1 MKHIILLTS
10 LLVVISCKSKLTPN
24 VDTAIPMEIN
34 SKQLTDMID
43 KGQNMVLLDVRTS
56 EEIADGKISGAIEI
70 DFYED
75 NFEAN
80 IDKLDKGKHYIVYC
94 RSGVRSTKSVA
105 LMKEKGF
112 SKCTNLEGG
121 YNAWSSQ

>member
-1 MKHIILLTS
+1 MKHLILLTS
-10 LLVVISCKSKLTPN
+10 LLVVTSCKSKLTPN

-70 DFYED
+70 DFFED

>member
-43 KGQNMVLLDVRTS
+43 KGQKMVLLYVRTS

>member
-1 MKHIILLTS
+1 MKYIILLTS

-43 KGQNMVLLDVRTS
+43 KGQNMLLLDVRTP
-56 EEIADGKISGAIEI
+56 EEVADGKISDALEI
-70 DFYED
+70 DFYGD
-75 NFEAN
+75 NFEAE
-80 IDKLDKGKHYIVYC
+80 IDKLDKGKHYVVYC
-94 RSGVRSTKSVA
+94 RSGVRSSNSVA
-105 LMKEKGF
+105 IMKEKGL
-112 SKCTNLEGG
+112 SKCTNLKGG

>member
-1 MKHIILLTS
+1 MKHIILLAS
-10 LLVVISCKSKLTPN
+10 LLVVTSCKSKLTPN

-43 KGQNMVLLDVRTS
+43 KGQKMVLLDVRTS

>member
-43 KGQNMVLLDVRTS
+43 KGQNMVLMDVSTS
-56 EEIADGKISGAIEI
+56 EEIADGKISGATEI
-70 DFYED
+70 DFFED

-94 RSGVRSTKSVA
+94 RS
-105 LMKEKGF
+105 
-112 SKCTNLEGG
+112 
-121 YNAWSSQ
+121 

>member
-1 MKHIILLTS
+1 
-10 LLVVISCKSKLTPN
+10 
-24 VDTAIPMEIN
+24 
-34 SKQLTDMID
+34 MID

-70 DFYED
+70 DFFED

-94 RSGVRSTKSVA
+94 RSGVRSTNSAA

>member
-43 KGQNMVLLDVRTS
+43 KGQKMVLLDVRTS

-70 DFYED
+70 DFFED

-94 RSGVRSTKSVA
+94 RSGIRSTNSVA

>member
-1 MKHIILLTS
+1 MKHIILLAS
-10 LLVVISCKSKLTPN
+10 LLVVTSCKSKLTPN
-24 VDTAIPMEIN
+24 VDNAIPMEIN

-56 EEIADGKISGAIEI
+56 EEIADGKISGATAI
-70 DFYED
+70 DFFED

>member
-10 LLVVISCKSKLTPN
+10 LLVVTSCKSKLTPN
-24 VDTAIPMEIN
+24 VDTTIPMEIN
-34 SKQLTDMID
+34 SKELTDMID
-43 KGQNMVLLDVRTS
+43 NGQNMVLLDVRTF
-56 EEIADGKISGAIEI
+56 EEIADGKISGAVEI

>member
-56 EEIADGKISGAIEI
+56 EEIADGKISGATEI
-70 DFYED
+70 DFFED